1 MLRLFKCPHPTNQ
14 SSDCLRP
21 VRRGCLRRLMG
32 RERLRPMS
40 LVNLGSMISIIGRRQ
55 TSHRQT
61 SHHTTRHRQ
70 IDSVLGDVGLVRHR
84 LGDEEQMR
92 FKWLCSQDYR

>member
-1 MLRLFKCPHPTNQ
+1 MLRLFKCPRPTNQ
-14 SSDCLRP
+14 NSDCLRP
-21 VRRGCLRRLMG
+21 VRRSCLRRLMG
-32 RERLRPMS
+32 KERLRPMS
-40 LVNLGSMISIIGRRQ
+40 LVNLGIIGRRL
-55 TSHRQT
+55 TSR
-61 SHHTTRHRQ
+61 HTTRPRQ